1 MIITEH
7 ATDYPLVVLARSSHI
22 MIIVQTRLQSR
33 ASGPPGM
40 SGLRNPEREASLF
53 YV

>member
-22 MIIVQTRLQSR
+22 KIIVQTRSQSR
-33 ASGPPGM
+33 AGPPGM
-40 SGLRNPEREASLF
+40 SGLRNPECEASLF